1 MEDIALMQK
10 MGVNSFRL
18 SLSWSRILPSGEGQV
33 NQKGIDHY
41 NKVISEKYY
50 HVHTIQLHVD
60 YVFRSVVYWQFY

>member
-41 NKVISEKYY
+41 NKVISEKY
-50 HVHTIQLHVD
+50 HHMHAIQLHVD
-60 YVFRSVVYWQFY
+60 YVF